1 MSRMR
6 LKIND
11 LCAIWLQCM
20 HAPLHRGGRLSARD
34 LRGQLVPRDPADGPA
49 SELLARIR
57 AARVE
62 SSQKNFARKAA
73 GMGEN
78 EMAKE
83 RAKEAFFW
91 MMERSMAG
99 DAKGKA
105 TVKPQQRL
113 N

>member
-1 MSRMR
+1 
-6 LKIND
+6 
-11 LCAIWLQCM
+11 
-20 HAPLHRGGRLSARD
+20 
-34 LRGQLVPRDPADGPA
+34 
-49 SELLARIR
+49 
-57 AARVE
+57 VE